1 MKIAYL
7 DCLSGISGDMTV
19 SALLDSG
26 ADLAAIQSAVSS
38 MGLTGVAMT
47 ASQTSRKGFRG
58 ILFSVDHPP
67 QVVHRNLS
75 TILTMIR
82 RSTISTNAKDIAMRI
97 FERLGRVEAKVHGTT
112 LERIHFHEIGAI
124 DSIVDIVGTAVA
136 WDELG
141 IQRAYASPIPT
152 GTGTIKIAHGM
163 VSIPAPATAE
173 LLFNVPIAPCGL
185 PFEMTTPTG
194 AAIVAELVDE
204 FGPMPSMQV
213 CRIGY
218 GSGQREMPDRPNL
231 LRVLLGHEVPGK
243 KSPQSS
249 TSDEFTEAE
258 QICILETNLDD
269 VSGEQIGFAIEMA
282 WKNGALDVFTIP
294 IQMKKNRPGVL
305 LTVLCRRED
314 GKRMEEVLFE
324 HTGTLGIRHR
334 KQSRSFIP
342 RAKIE
347 IDTLW
352 GAVSGKIA
360 KLPSGKVDFSPEY
373 EDCRGIALANGLR
386 LVEVV
391 DGAKESFAFQHGTHP
406 FNSARKDTETRTSSD
421 SDAIQNSNSAT
432 INQAFQQAAA
442 EDESSA
448 SSELFG
454 EAGTTSEPSP
464 TAPKAADDLES
475 IQDTLY
481 RWDSSPWGS

>member
-1 MKIAYL
+1 
-7 DCLSGISGDMTV
+7 
-19 SALLDSG
+19 
-26 ADLAAIQSAVSS
+26 
-38 MGLTGVAMT
+38 
-47 ASQTSRKGFRG
+47 
-58 ILFSVDHPP
+58 
-67 QVVHRNLS
+67 
-75 TILTMIR
+75 
-82 RSTISTNAKDIAMRI
+82 
-97 FERLGRVEAKVHGTT
+97 
-112 LERIHFHEIGAI
+112 
-124 DSIVDIVGTAVA
+124 
-136 WDELG
+136 
-141 IQRAYASPIPT
+141 
-152 GTGTIKIAHGM
+152 
-163 VSIPAPATAE
+163 
-173 LLFNVPIAPCGL
+173 
-185 PFEMTTPTG
+185 
-194 AAIVAELVDE
+194 
-204 FGPMPSMQV
+204 
-213 CRIGY
+213 
-218 GSGQREMPDRPNL
+218 
-231 LRVLLGHEVPGK
+231 
-243 KSPQSS
+243 
-249 TSDEFTEAE
+249 
-258 QICILETNLDD
+258 
-269 VSGEQIGFAIEMA
+269 
-282 WKNGALDVFTIP
+282 
-294 IQMKKNRPGVL
+294 
-305 LTVLCRRED
+305 
-314 GKRMEEVLFE
+314 MEEVLFE

-386 LVEVV
+386 LVEVM